1 MELDLHTEN
10 PWQFVDFI
18 HIQKNKPLL
27 SFLVLSVLVQHY
39 YYEKLIKEMF
49 YSEHGVHENKALCTF
64 FKSALLAP
72 GQSLLQIPVPNDCLA
87 ELKAF
92 FSCIL
97 SREQLLNSL
106 SVASTSATGKVN
118 SIIQLL
124 PKGKA
129 FQKDFVAGER
139 TQVQQHHHA
148 ACGAVCW
155 RHERQ

>member
-1 MELDLHTEN
+1 MELDLHTEH

>member
-1 MELDLHTEN
+1 
-10 PWQFVDFI
+10 
-18 HIQKNKPLL
+18 
-27 SFLVLSVLVQHY
+27 
-39 YYEKLIKEMF
+39 MF
-49 YSEHGVHENKALCTF
+49 YSEHGVHKNKVLCMF
-64 FKSALLAP
+64 FKSALLAV

-97 SREQLLNSL
+97 SRELLLNSL
-106 SVASTSATGKVN
+106 SVASTSATREVN

-139 TQVQQHHHA
+139 TRVQQHHHA
-148 ACGAVCW
+148 ACGAVC
-155 RHERQ
+155 